1 MRRIL
6 SAAFSFLIA
15 FLAIAPAAGAQEYNH
30 KITVHAVVP
39 ELRVIYLD
47 QSGNIIKIA
56 GNTTANIV
64 PTVLDSNNQPATLTP
79 AIQSQ
84 YDNFLRLHGGRLQA
98 SKTYNVNPVSVNIAM
113 NNLTIEV
120 NSIHLSLV
128 DLKIK

>member
-30 KITVHAVVP
+30 KITVYAVVP

-64 PTVLDSNNQPATLTP
+64 PTVLDSKNRPAALSP
-79 AIQSQ
+79 AIQDQ
-84 YDNFLRLHGGRLQA
+84 YDNFLRLHGGKLQA
-98 SKTYNVNPVSVNIAM
+98 SKTYNVNPVSVSTTTNS
-113 NNLTIEV
+113 LTIEV
-120 NSIHLSLV
+120 SNTGLSLV
-128 DLKIK
+128 DLTIE

>member
-30 KITVHAVVP
+30 KITVYAVVP

-64 PTVLDSNNQPATLTP
+64 PTVLDSKNRPAALSP
-79 AIQSQ
+79 AIQDQ

-120 NSIHLSLV
+120 NSTHLSLV